1 MTFDETLAAVKDEIA
16 QTLNIETA
24 AIGDTQLLISDL
36 GAESIDLIDLTF
48 RLEKRFGIN
57 IPEGELFESA
67 EHPAATL
74 TVIAVADYAFNK
86 LTDAK

>member
-1 MTFDETLAAVKDEIA
+1 MTFDEILPGVKEEIA
-16 QTLNIETA
+16 ETLNLAPAEITDA
-24 AIGDTQLLISDL
+24 QLLVNDL

-48 RLEKRFGIN
+48 RLEKRFKLE

-74 TVIAVADYAFNK
+74 TVISIAEYILNK
-86 LTDAK
+86 LSLGS